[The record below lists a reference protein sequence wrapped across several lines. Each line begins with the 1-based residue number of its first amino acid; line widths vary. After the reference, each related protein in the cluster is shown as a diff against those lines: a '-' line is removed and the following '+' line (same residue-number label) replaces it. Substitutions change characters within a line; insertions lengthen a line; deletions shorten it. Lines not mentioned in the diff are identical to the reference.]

1 MRTLLACCFLLIVA
15 SFPLPAQALGSEL
28 ANEVQVV
35 VLIKDLDDAG
45 LARLA
50 KEVVKEGSVTMEY
63 SCVASGVVVLKYS
76 GVSASE
82 RADAITMVRRTLVS
96 AGLEKGM
103 EVLNVQI
110 EDSGPG
116 KC

>member
-1 MRTLLACCFLLIVA
+1 MRTLLALCFLLFVA
-15 SFPLPAQALGSEL
+15 SIPMPVQAHGSCL

-35 VLIKDLDDAG
+35 VLINELDDAG

-63 SCVASGVVVLKYS
+63 SCTASGVVVLKYS

-82 RADAITMVRRTLVS
+82 RADAITMVRRTLAN
-96 AGLEKGM
+96 AGLDKGM
-103 EVLNVQI
+103 EVLHVHI
-110 EDSGPG
+110 EESGPG

>member
-1 MRTLLACCFLLIVA
+1 MRALLAFCFPFIMA
-15 SFPLPAQALGSEL
+15 SSPLPVQALGSNL
-28 ANEVQVV
+28 ATEVQVV

-45 LARLA
+45 LVRLA

-82 RADAITMVRRTLVS
+82 RADAITMVRRTLAS

-103 EVLNVQI
+103 QVLNVHI
-110 EDSGPG
+110 VDSGPG